1 MNSNK
6 QNYISIVVPVYN
18 EVENI
23 ITFLSEVN
31 KHLSSKLEIIFVC
44 DPSDGHTEKSLEKL
58 SLENPEKI
66 KTIIM
71 SRRFGQHKCIV
82 AGLKHTSGDA
92 VVIMDVDGQDPVEVI
107 PKMIT
112 KWRDGYDVVYGKR
125 IKRERLNFINKFI
138 SKVGMYLVSKL
149 SYLDIPTNVGEF
161 RLMDRRVV
169 EEINKFNDFSPF
181 LRGMVTY
188 VGFKQGSVSF
198 VRPKRRIGET
208 KYSRFF
214 GSISFGINALTT
226 FSNKLLNL
234 SIIFGVLISLISVI
248 ISLFYLY
255 FKVNGIVDFPIG
267 NPTIVISILFIGGVQ
282 LFFMG
287 IIGIYIGQISDQ
299 VKERPQYIIDKY
311 YGNF

>member
-107 PKMIT
+107 PKMI
-112 KWRDGYDVVYGKR
+112 
-125 IKRERLNFINKFI
+125 
-138 SKVGMYLVSKL
+138 SKS
-149 SYLDIPTNVGEF
+149 
-161 RLMDRRVV
+161 
-169 EEINKFNDFSPF
+169 
-181 LRGMVTY
+181 
-188 VGFKQGSVSF
+188 
-198 VRPKRRIGET
+198 
-208 KYSRFF
+208 
-214 GSISFGINALTT
+214 
-226 FSNKLLNL
+226 
-234 SIIFGVLISLISVI
+234 
-248 ISLFYLY
+248 
-255 FKVNGIVDFPIG
+255 
-267 NPTIVISILFIGGVQ
+267 
-282 LFFMG
+282 
-287 IIGIYIGQISDQ
+287 
-299 VKERPQYIIDKY
+299 
-311 YGNF
+311 